1 MSDTT
6 TFLILLGVTA
16 AAAGALLVQLA
27 WAAVGRKNAKVYDRL
42 GHATSQ
48 AHTPS
53 TYGSLVL
60 QNRAGDLTQL
70 AQRFAIFRAFNKR
83 LRRVFP
89 SMALSRF
96 LALCVGCAILGF
108 MGTYLTFQSTLM
120 SAVAAAALFGVPF
133 VVVNGRHARHERTMN
148 DQLPEALEFLCRVLR
163 AGHSFATGLQMGAD
177 ELPDPLASEFR
188 HCYDQ
193 HNLGH
198 PLEDALRDM
207 ADRVGT
213 EDFSFFVTSVL
224 IQRTTG
230 GELAEV
236 LTNIS
241 NMVRARIRL
250 DQRVKAVTAEGRM
263 VGYILLVLPAIFF
276 TILYVLNPSYAGVL
290 LHTTEGSWLLGIA
303 LVMQVLGVVTIR
315 RIVAVKL

>member
-1 MSDTT
+1 
-6 TFLILLGVTA
+6 
-16 AAAGALLVQLA
+16 
-27 WAAVGRKNAKVYDRL
+27 
-42 GHATSQ
+42 
-48 AHTPS
+48 
-53 TYGSLVL
+53 
-60 QNRAGDLTQL
+60 
-70 AQRFAIFRAFNKR
+70 
-83 LRRVFP
+83 
-89 SMALSRF
+89 
-96 LALCVGCAILGF
+96 
-108 MGTYLTFQSTLM
+108 
-120 SAVAAAALFGVPF
+120 
-133 VVVNGRHARHERTMN
+133 MN

-207 ADRVGT
+207 AGRVGT

-230 GELAEV
+230 GELSEV

-250 DQRVKAVTAEGRM
+250 EQHVKAVTAEGRM
-263 VGYILLVLPAIFF
+263 VGYILLILPLIFF
-276 TILYVLNPSYAGVL
+276 VIMYAMNPQYAGVL
-290 LHTTEGSWLLGIA
+290 IHTPEGTWLTGTA
-303 LVMQVLGVVTIR
+303 LVMQLLGVLTIR
-315 RIVAVKL
+315 KIVAVKL